1 MLLLHNTVYS
11 FIYYLRILQ
20 ADQICYAV
28 LCVFSYFAAGHEQKK
43 QILEQAAKVPPITA
57 DKAVPSLSPGAVGIS
72 GSETPSGSVSPRNKS
87 PVKKSAVKPELIKDA
102 RSSFVTGEL
111 GGAKDTSHPAAT
123 RTESLPARTDPPSS
137 GPPRRPPPPSPQARQ
152 RLARAH
158 SQALPPRSQDPP
170 PQVILLY
177 FSISIQGVWWGLG

>member
-1 MLLLHNTVYS
+1 MFYNFVTQLS
-11 FIYYLRILQ
+11 IFIIYLIRTLQ

-57 DKAVPSLSPGAVGIS
+57 DKGVAVVPSLSPGAVGYS
-72 GSETPSGSVSPRNKS
+72 TSETPSGSVSPRKKS
-87 PVKKSAVKPELIKDA
+87 PVKSEPIRDA

-111 GGAKDTSHPAAT
+111 GGAKDMSHPAAT
-123 RTESLPARTDPPSS
+123 RTESLPARTDAPTS

-158 SQALPPRSQDPP
+158 SQALPPRSQEPP
-170 PQVILLY
+170 PQVNLLY
-177 FSISIQGVWWGLG
+177 FSLPSNY